1 MRIGQRPTS
10 NQAANNYSAYCLLV
24 NWRYQIANC
33 SIVFQ
38 KKTSYTTSDSH
49 PQQFSKIVIN
59 FFADNIFLTISW
71 WITKNSVRGCGLFY
85 VFWQNLDVV
94 RTVRC
99 SVHQIRR
106 FPKKCEKLS
115 GSDQVVFFE
124 EPGMPSC
131 FRCLLPPQSWGR
143 CTMAR
148 LPFLNNS
155 VCFSH
160 RNKCNHLNLFNCVGI
175 RDFQIASA
183 FVHFNGWDF
192 RMQLETWI
200 TLIAKSRQKNSLQS
214 TQ

>member
-1 MRIGQRPTS
+1 MHIVCSSIDDTK
-10 NQAANNYSAYCLLV
+10 L
-24 NWRYQIANC
+24 QIAALF
-33 SIVFQ
+33 SFKS

-131 FRCLLPPQSWGR
+131 FRCLLPAESWGR

-192 RMQLETWI
+192 RMQLLNLNSCNCQIETKEQFADYTI
-200 TLIAKSRQKNSLQS
+200 EAL
-214 TQ
+214 